1 MGYVLPPVTEKVVLL
16 TEVSGP
22 EADSCKPLK
31 WSSTRAK
38 EVCFRSLKDWFR
50 ICSSWE
56 ATTEWLIKI
65 DRLRQVFLSSV
76 SAVSECRTSKTELCV
91 IRQIFRVI

>member
-1 MGYVLPPVTEKVVLL
+1 MVLL

-22 EADSCKPLK
+22 EAGIRKPLK
-31 WSSTRAK
+31 WEATKAK
-38 EVCFRSLKDWFR
+38 EENFRSLKDWFR
-50 ICSSWE
+50 ICSSRE
-56 ATTEWLIKI
+56 AATEWLIKI